1 MTIVA
6 QETAG
11 TAPVKLSDRA
21 AGRIAAILRDSPDR
35 TALRIT
41 VEGGGCS
48 GFQYR
53 FDLVGDIAE
62 DDIVVRKD
70 GAVLVVDP
78 ISIPYMAGSEVDFVQ
93 NLMGEELQVK
103 NPLAVAS
110 CGCGTS
116 FAI

>member
-1 MTIVA
+1 MPMPA
-6 QETAG
+6 QETVPD
-11 TAPVKLSDRA
+11 APVKLSDRA
-21 AGRIAAILRDSPDR
+21 AEHIAAILGGSPDR
-35 TALRIT
+35 AALRVS

-53 FDLVGDIAE
+53 FNLVADIAG
-62 DDIVVRKD
+62 DDIVVRKE

-78 ISIPYMAGSEVDFVQ
+78 VSVPYMTGAEIDFVQ